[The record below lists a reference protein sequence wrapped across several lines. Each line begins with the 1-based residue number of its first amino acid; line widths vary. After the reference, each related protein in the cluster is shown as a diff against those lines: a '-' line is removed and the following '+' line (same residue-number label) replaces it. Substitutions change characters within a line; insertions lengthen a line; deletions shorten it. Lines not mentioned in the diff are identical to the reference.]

1 MSSSEVITISK
12 EAVRSF
18 ANIQTPFYYY
28 DMDLLRSTVAECRA
42 QAARHG
48 IEVHYA
54 VKANDQRPIVG
65 QMLSAGFGVDCV
77 SGPEVEYALKLGFTP
92 EKIVFAGVGKTDA
105 EIILALKGGIGCFNC
120 ESIPEIEVIN
130 ALAGQLGVR
139 ARIAVRVNPDIDART
154 HRYISTGQE
163 ENKFGIAPG
172 DFPELFG
179 ILRSAINLDFC
190 GIHLHVGSQITDMS
204 VFEAECRKAASLSE
218 VFADNG
224 FPVANINLGGG
235 LGVDYANP
243 AANPVPDFASW
254 METIRRVLPAK
265 EGQRVHIEPGR
276 ALVAQCGSLISR
288 VVFVKKVASQKCV
301 ILDAGMNDLIRPAL
315 YQAHHKIE
323 NLTGSGPLLR
333 YDVVG
338 PVCESSDFWGGKQLL
353 PETSRGDLVA
363 IRSAGAYGQ
372 VMAMRYNRRPFAE
385 AYYSDQL

>member
-1 MSSSEVITISK
+1 MISQK
-12 EAVRSF
+12 AVEAFKS
-18 ANIQTPFYYY
+18 IQTPFYYY
-28 DMDLLRSTVAECRA
+28 DMDLLRSTVDACRRQAEA
-42 QAARHG
+42 SG
-48 IEVHYA
+48 IQVHYA
-54 VKANDQRPIVG
+54 VKANDDARVLAAVRQ
-65 QMLSAGFGVDCV
+65 AGFGVDCV
-77 SGPEVEYALKLGFTP
+77 SGGEVEYALQQGFAP

-130 ALAGQLGVR
+130 DLAARLGVR

-154 HRYISTGQE
+154 HKYISTGNE

-172 DFPELFG
+172 DFTALF
-179 ILRSAINLDFC
+179 RAMRAASNLDFC

-204 VFEAECRKAASLSE
+204 VFETECRRAAE
-218 VFADNG
+218 IVEIFEKKG
-224 FPVANINLGGG
+224 FKVENINLGGG
-235 LGVDYANP
+235 LGVNYTDPDAS
-243 AANPVPDFASW
+243 PVPDFGAW
-254 METIRRVLPAK
+254 MGAIRRCLPVK
-265 EGQRVHIEPGR
+265 PGQKVHIEPGR

-315 YQAHHKIE
+315 YQARHKIE
-323 NLTGSGPLLR
+323 NLTSKGGLLR

-353 PETSRGDLVA
+353 PATSRGDIFA

-372 VMAMRYNRRPFAE
+372 VMAMHYNRRPLAK
-385 AYYSDQL
+385 AIYSDDIK

>member
-1 MSSSEVITISK
+1 MISQK
-12 EAVRSF
+12 AVEAFKS
-18 ANIQTPFYYY
+18 IPTPFYYY
-28 DMDLLRSTVAECRA
+28 DMDLLRSTLDECRRRA
-42 QAARHG
+42 EAAG
-48 IEVHYA
+48 IQVHYA
-54 VKANDQRPIVG
+54 VKANDDSRIIAAVRQ
-65 QMLSAGFGVDCV
+65 AGFGVDCV
-77 SGPEVEYALKLGFTP
+77 SGGEVEYALQQGFAP

-130 ALAGQLGVR
+130 QLAGQLGVR
-139 ARIAVRVNPDIDART
+139 TRIAVRINPDIDART
-154 HRYISTGQE
+154 HKYISTGQE

-172 DFPELFG
+172 DFTALFRA
-179 ILRSAINLDFC
+179 LRAATNLDFC

-204 VFEAECRKAASLSE
+204 VFETECRRAAE
-218 VFADNG
+218 VAELFEKKG
-224 FPVANINLGGG
+224 FKVTDINLGGG
-235 LGVDYANP
+235 LGVDYNDPDANP
-243 AANPVPDFASW
+243 IPNFAAW
-254 METIRRVLPAK
+254 MGGIRRCLPVK

-276 ALVAQCGSLISR
+276 ALVAQCGSLIAR

-323 NLTGSGPLLR
+323 NLTSRGGLLR

-353 PETSRGDLVA
+353 PATARGDIFA

-372 VMAMRYNRRPFAE
+372 VMAMHYNRRPLAK
-385 AYYSDQL
+385 AIYSDDIN

>member
-1 MSSSEVITISK
+1 MISQK
-12 EAVRSF
+12 AVEAFKS
-18 ANIQTPFYYY
+18 IPTPFYYY
-28 DMDLLRSTVAECRA
+28 DMGLLRSTLDECRK
-42 QAARHG
+42 QAEAAG
-48 IEVHYA
+48 IQVHYA
-54 VKANDQRPIVG
+54 VKANDDSRLVAAVRE
-65 QMLSAGFGVDCV
+65 AGFGVDCV
-77 SGPEVEYALKLGFTP
+77 SGGEVEYALQQGFAP

-130 ALAGQLGVR
+130 QLAGQQGVR
-139 ARIAVRVNPDIDART
+139 ARIAVRINPDIDART
-154 HRYISTGQE
+154 HKYISTGQE

-172 DFPELFG
+172 DFTALFRA
-179 ILRSAINLDFC
+179 LRAATNLDFC

-204 VFEAECRKAASLSE
+204 VFETECRRAAE
-218 VFADNG
+218 VAELFEKKG
-224 FPVANINLGGG
+224 FKVTDINLGGG
-235 LGVDYANP
+235 LGVDYNDPDANP
-243 AANPVPDFASW
+243 IPNFAAW
-254 METIRRVLPAK
+254 MGGIRRCLPVK

-288 VVFVKKVASQKCV
+288 VVFVKKVASQKCI

-323 NLTGSGPLLR
+323 NLTSRGGLLR

-353 PETSRGDLVA
+353 PATARGDIFA

-372 VMAMRYNRRPFAE
+372 VMAMHYNRRPLAK
-385 AYYSDQL
+385 AVYSDDIKQ